1 MKCTT
6 RPTTLASPFQMA
18 ERLFDQRLG
27 TCVGPGS
34 VSIVEDGSNTVYEFD
49 VPGFDA
55 DSIDIDVEDGRL
67 AVSGKRGA
75 AAEGLVYTERR
86 SAGFRRVLK
95 LDRKLDPSTIEADL
109 ANGVLRISVERRPE
123 TERRKIS
130 VRS

>member
-1 MKCTT
+1 M
-6 RPTTLASPFQMA
+6 
-18 ERLFDQRLG
+18 
-27 TCVGPGS
+27 
-34 VSIVEDGSNTVYEFD
+34 YEFD

-67 AVSGKRGA
+67 AVSGKRNA
-75 AAEGLVYTERR
+75 STEGVVYTERR
-86 SAGFRRVLK
+86 SAEFRRVLR
-95 LDRKLDPSTIEADL
+95 LDRRLDPSTIEAEL

>member
-1 MKCTT
+1 MICTT
-6 RPTTLASPFQMA
+6 RPGTLATPFQMA
-18 ERLFDQRLG
+18 ERLFDQRLD
-27 TCVGPGS
+27 TSAGPGS

-55 DSIDIDVEDGRL
+55 DCIDIDVEDGRL
-67 AVSGKRGA
+67 AVSGKRNA
-75 AAEGLVYTERR
+75 STEGVVYTERR
-86 SAGFRRVLK
+86 SAEFRRVLR
-95 LDRKLDPSTIEADL
+95 LDRRLDPSTIEAEL

>member
-1 MKCTT
+1 M
-6 RPTTLASPFQMA
+6 
-18 ERLFDQRLG
+18 
-27 TCVGPGS
+27 
-34 VSIVEDGSNTVYEFD
+34 YEFD

-67 AVSGKRGA
+67 TVSGKRGA

-86 SAGFRRVLK
+86 SVGFRRVLK

-109 ANGVLRISVERRPE
+109 VNGVLRISVERRPE